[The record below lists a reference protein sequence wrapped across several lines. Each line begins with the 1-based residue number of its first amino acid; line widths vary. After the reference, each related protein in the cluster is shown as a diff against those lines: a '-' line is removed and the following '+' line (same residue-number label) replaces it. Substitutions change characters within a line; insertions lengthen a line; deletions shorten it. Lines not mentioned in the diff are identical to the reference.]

1 MDQKRS
7 YCSLCQ
13 RMFCLFFPLRVFIVA
28 GLIFRSLT
36 HFEFIFVH
44 SVRECSFFDM
54 YLSNFPSFLAV
65 LFDVTFFG
73 GKIHCHS
80 K

>member
-1 MDQKRS
+1 M
-7 YCSLCQ
+7 
-13 RMFCLFFPLRVFIVA
+13 A